1 MHLMALELKA
11 LEVQLTTLS
20 AEERLQLARW
30 LVDSVLRETHKPAE
44 TLWPLA
50 SLAGQFSGGPGD
62 TAERAEE
69 ILEAEI
75 GRNGFGD
82 TL

>member
-1 MHLMALELKA
+1 MALELKA
-11 LEVQLTTLS
+11 LEAQLTTLS
-20 AEERLQLARW
+20 VEERLQLARW
-30 LVDSVLRETHKPAE
+30 LVDSVLRETRLPA
-44 TLWPLA
+44 TIRPLA
-50 SLAGQFSGGPGD
+50 SLAGQFNGGPGN

-82 TL
+82 IP

>member
-1 MHLMALELKA
+1 MTLELKA
-11 LEVQLTTLS
+11 LEDQLTTLS
-20 AEERLQLARW
+20 TEERLQLARW
-30 LVDSVLRETHKPAE
+30 LVDSVLRDAQKPSGV
-44 TLWPLA
+44 LPPLV

-82 TL
+82 QP